1 MAGHHGSCDQAM
13 RCFLPAADSEL
24 INQYQ
29 SDREMRF
36 KKALSMLSKSSPY
49 AVSTAGEN
57 IEPEFQMIKDYLY
70 VETDIELAFK
80 EKLDNISSN
89 EIIFLCGSSGDG
101 KSEILTRCKEEY
113 GERVDFHLD
122 ATHSFKPDATAVE
135 TLDDI
140 FTEFNGSKRPLVVG
154 VNVGMLGNYEKEGN
168 STHADIR
175 SAIKGFLNGDA
186 LNGNYTFISFESF
199 PKFKIIEGKVSSEFF
214 ASLLNKIVVD
224 DSRNPF
230 RDLFNEAMLREKDK
244 HLISNYLLLRERLVQ
259 KTIVELLLCARIKK
273 DQFITARMLLDFIY
287 CVLTGPDYLFDN
299 VFGGGDN
306 EILTVIADFDPSI
319 VRNKKLD
326 LFVIHRTLKFEDSSY
341 SEFIKQLAVK
351 FKVDGDLPPSSMIRC
366 FYLLKNSNLECNYHY
381 EFRDSFNEQSLELY
395 KSIWQLHKDFTGDAE
410 GKAKLK
416 PFYNEVVL
424 LSINKYANRNAPH
437 LSKDEFYISSHGK
450 CELAAEVDIAI
461 SYPLIKSDLLKDIS
475 EFYLHINVNDEQLA
489 SVPINVNLVS
499 MMMDIVNGF
508 RPNKHD
514 KNSVVLLD
522 DLVNKITQHANS
534 SKVLFLHRKGG
545 RIKLKDNPDGD
556 IRVSG
561 L

>member
-1 MAGHHGSCDQAM
+1 MARHHGSCDQAM
-13 RCFLPAADSEL
+13 RCFLPDADNEL

-29 SDREMRF
+29 REREMRF

-57 IEPEFQMIKDYLY
+57 IDPQFQMIKDYLY
-70 VETDIELAFK
+70 VETYIERTFK
-80 EKLDNISSN
+80 RKLDNFSSN

-101 KSEILTRCKEEY
+101 KSEILTRCKKEYEEW
-113 GERVDFHLD
+113 VDFHLD

-140 FTEFNGSKRPLVVG
+140 FTQFNSSNRPLVVG

-168 STHADIR
+168 SIHADIR
-175 SAIKGFLNGDA
+175 SAIKGFLNGD
-186 LNGNYTFISFESF
+186 LLIGNYTFINFESF
-199 PKFKIIEGKVSSEFF
+199 PKFEIAGGKVSSDLFD
-214 ASLLNKIVVD
+214 SLLNKIVVD

-230 RDLFNEAMLREKDK
+230 RDLFNKATTREKDK
-244 HLISNYLLLRERLVQ
+244 QLIANYLLLRERPVR
-259 KTIVELLLCARIKK
+259 KIIVELLLCARIKK
-273 DQFITARMLLDFIY
+273 DQFITTRMLLDFIY
-287 CVLTGPDYLFDN
+287 CVLTGPGYLFDN

-306 EILTVIADFDPSI
+306 EILTVMADFDPSI

-341 SEFIKQLAVK
+341 SEFINQLALK
-351 FKVDGDLPPSSMIRC
+351 FKIDDDLSPSSMIRC
-366 FYLLKNSNLECNYHY
+366 FYLLKNSNFECNYHY
-381 EFRDSFNEQSLELY
+381 EFRGSFNEESLELY

-416 PFYNEVVL
+416 PFYNDVVL
-424 LSINKYANRNAPH
+424 LEINKYANRNAPH
-437 LSKDEFYISSHGK
+437 LSKDEFYISSHGN

-461 SYPLIKSDLLKDIS
+461 SYPLIKSDDLKDIS
-475 EFYLHINVNDEQLA
+475 EFNLHINVNDEQLA

-534 SKVLFLHRKGG
+534 SKVLFLYGNNK
-545 RIKLKDNPDGD
+545 RIKLKDNSDGD
-556 IRVSG
+556 IRVSNI
-561 L
+561 